1 MELVTLGGINKEEF
15 LASLDAKGK
24 EQKQQEESAG
34 CKIEIFNPMPAEGIV
49 DAVVSKK
56 LAEMRSVEVEKM
68 KAEEVERE
76 KFKNAVTFTDIP
88 ATIKKAGFYSD
99 GSPRMAIAGLLH
111 GDVRFDISS
120 QQAKY
125 HSESAISFNDS
136 LEIVLSDIKIDRR
149 SQIYFFVG
157 FVAVMA
163 SMFIA
168 TQALSSNPDVTI
180 LIVGFVIPFL
190 TLIVVSVFYDVLRY
204 DKLFSYLALSDIG
217 KVRVRTRSN
226 FITKVPT
233 VLESVLSKIS
243 GPGPFAILFE
253 VTQGWKK
260 IKLDPVI
267 FRVINIG
274 DSQFFEPMVGY
285 DMTPLEKKSLVE
297 KT

>member
-24 EQKQQEESAG
+24 EQKQQEKSAG

-136 LEIVLSDIKIDRR
+136 LEIVLSDIKIDWR
-149 SQIYFFVG
+149 SQICFFVD

-163 SMFIA
+163 SIFIA

-180 LIVGFVIPFL
+180 LIVGSVIPFL
-190 TLIVVSVFYDVLRY
+190 TFIVVLVFDVLRY
-204 DKLFSYLALSDIG
+204 DKPFSYLALSDIG
-217 KVRVRTRSN
+217 KVRTRSN
-226 FITKVPT
+226 FITEVPT

-274 DSQFFEPMVGY
+274 DRQFFEPVVGY

>member
-1 MELVTLGGINKEEF
+1 MELVMLGGINKEEF

-24 EQKQQEESAG
+24 EQKQQEKSAG

-136 LEIVLSDIKIDRR
+136 LEIVLSDIKIDWR
-149 SQIYFFVG
+149 SQICFFVG

-180 LIVGFVIPFL
+180 LIVGSVIPFL
-190 TLIVVSVFYDVLRY
+190 TFIVVLVFDVLRY
-204 DKLFSYLALSDIG
+204 DKPFSYLALSDIG
-217 KVRVRTRSN
+217 KVRTRSN
-226 FITKVPT
+226 FITEVPT

-267 FRVINIG
+267 FRVINIR

>member
-180 LIVGFVIPFL
+180 LIVGSVIPFL
-190 TLIVVSVFYDVLRY
+190 TFIVVSVFDVLRY
-204 DKLFSYLALSDIG
+204 NKPFSYLVLSDIG
-217 KVRVRTRSN
+217 KVRTRSN
-226 FITKVPT
+226 FITEVPT

-267 FRVINIG
+267 FRVINIR

>member
-1 MELVTLGGINKEEF
+1 MELVMLGGINKEEF
-15 LASLDAKGK
+15 LASLDS
-24 EQKQQEESAG
+24 EKQEHQEESVG

-136 LEIVLSDIKIDRR
+136 LEIVLSDIKIDWR
-149 SQIYFFVG
+149 SQICFLVG

-180 LIVGFVIPFL
+180 LIVGFVIPLL
-190 TLIVVSVFYDVLRY
+190 TLIVVSVFDVLRY
-204 DKLFSYLALSDIG
+204 DKPFSYLALSDIG
-217 KVRVRTRSN
+217 KVRTRSN
-226 FITKVPT
+226 FITEVPT

-274 DSQFFEPMVGY
+274 DRQFFEPVVGY

>member
-1 MELVTLGGINKEEF
+1 MVVGGLF
-15 LASLDAKGK
+15 
-24 EQKQQEESAG
+24 
-34 CKIEIFNPMPAEGIV
+34 
-49 DAVVSKK
+49 
-56 LAEMRSVEVEKM
+56 
-68 KAEEVERE
+68 
-76 KFKNAVTFTDIP
+76 
-88 ATIKKAGFYSD
+88 
-99 GSPRMAIAGLLH
+99 H
-111 GDVRFDISS
+111 GRVRFDISS

-125 HSESAISFNDS
+125 RSESATSFNDS
-136 LEIVLSDIKIDRR
+136 LEIVLSDIKIDWR
-149 SQIYFFVG
+149 SQICFFVD

-163 SMFIA
+163 SIFIA

-180 LIVGFVIPFL
+180 LIVGSVIPFL
-190 TLIVVSVFYDVLRY
+190 TFIVVLVFDVLRY
-204 DKLFSYLALSDIG
+204 DKPFSYLALSDIG
-217 KVRVRTRSN
+217 KVRTRSN
-226 FITKVPT
+226 FITEVPT

-267 FRVINIG
+267 FRVINIR

>member
-1 MELVTLGGINKEEF
+1 MELVMLGGINKEEF

-136 LEIVLSDIKIDRR
+136 LEIVLSDIKIDWR
-149 SQIYFFVG
+149 SQICFFVD

-163 SMFIA
+163 SIFIA

-180 LIVGFVIPFL
+180 LIVGSVIPFL
-190 TLIVVSVFYDVLRY
+190 TFIVVLVFDVLRY
-204 DKLFSYLALSDIG
+204 DKPFSYLALSDIG
-217 KVRVRTRSN
+217 KVRTRSN
-226 FITKVPT
+226 FITEVPT

>member
-1 MELVTLGGINKEEF
+1 MELVMLDGINKEEF

-24 EQKQQEESAG
+24 EQKQQEKSAG

-125 HSESAISFNDS
+125 HSESAISFNDI
-136 LEIVLSDIKIDRR
+136 LEIVLSDIKIDWR
-149 SQIYFFVG
+149 SQICFFVD

-163 SMFIA
+163 SIFIA

-180 LIVGFVIPFL
+180 LIVGSVIPFL
-190 TLIVVSVFYDVLRY
+190 TFIVVSVFDVLRY
-204 DKLFSYLALSDIG
+204 NKPFSYLVLSDIG
-217 KVRVRTRSN
+217 KVRTRSN
-226 FITKVPT
+226 FITEVPT

-274 DSQFFEPMVGY
+274 DRQFFEPVVGY
-285 DMTPLEKKSLVE
+285 DMTPLEKRSLIE

>member
-1 MELVTLGGINKEEF
+1 MELVMLGGINKEEF
-15 LASLDAKGK
+15 LASLDA
-24 EQKQQEESAG
+24 EKQEHQEESVG
-34 CKIEIFNPMPAEGIV
+34 CKIELFDPTAGIREVV
-49 DAVVSKK
+49 DKAV
-56 LAEMRSVEVEKM
+56 LEKVKEFRKAKTK
-68 KAEEVERE
+68 KAEAKTAE
-76 KFKNAVTFTDIP
+76 KKKFRNALMFTDIP
-88 ATIKKAGFYSD
+88 ATIKKAGFHPD

-125 HSESAISFNDS
+125 QSESAISFNDS
-136 LEIVLSDIKIDRR
+136 LEIVLSDIKIDWR
-149 SQIYFFVG
+149 SQICFFVG

-163 SMFIA
+163 SIFIA

-180 LIVGFVIPFL
+180 LIVGSVIPFL
-190 TLIVVSVFYDVLRY
+190 TFLVVSAFDVLRY
-204 DKLFSYLALSDIG
+204 NKPFSYLVLSDIG
-217 KVRVRTRSN
+217 KVRTRSN
-226 FITKVPT
+226 FITEVPT

-260 IKLDPVI
+260 IKSDPVI

-274 DSQFFEPMVGY
+274 DRQFFEPVVGY

>member
-1 MELVTLGGINKEEF
+1 MLDGINKEEF

-136 LEIVLSDIKIDRR
+136 LEIVLSDIKIDWR
-149 SQIYFFVG
+149 SQICFLVG

-180 LIVGFVIPFL
+180 LIVGSVIPFL
-190 TLIVVSVFYDVLRY
+190 TFIVVLVFDVLRY
-204 DKLFSYLALSDIG
+204 DKPFSYLALSDIG
-217 KVRVRTRSN
+217 KVRTRSN
-226 FITKVPT
+226 FITEVPT

-260 IKLDPVI
+260 IKSDPVI

-274 DSQFFEPMVGY
+274 DRQFFEPVVGY

>member
-1 MELVTLGGINKEEF
+1 MELVMLDGINKEEF

-24 EQKQQEESAG
+24 EQKQQEKSAG

-125 HSESAISFNDS
+125 HSESAISFNDI
-136 LEIVLSDIKIDRR
+136 LEIVLSFR
-149 SQIYFFVG
+149 S
-157 FVAVMA
+157 
-163 SMFIA
+163 S
-168 TQALSSNPDVTI
+168 LS
-180 LIVGFVIPFL
+180 LWCRFL
-190 TLIVVSVFYDVLRY
+190 MS
-204 DKLFSYLALSDIG
+204 
-217 KVRVRTRSN
+217 
-226 FITKVPT
+226 
-233 VLESVLSKIS
+233 
-243 GPGPFAILFE
+243 
-253 VTQGWKK
+253 
-260 IKLDPVI
+260 
-267 FRVINIG
+267 
-274 DSQFFEPMVGY
+274 
-285 DMTPLEKKSLVE
+285 
-297 KT
+297 

>member
-1 MELVTLGGINKEEF
+1 MELVMLDGINKEEF

-136 LEIVLSDIKIDRR
+136 LEIVLSDIKIDWR
-149 SQIYFFVG
+149 SQICFLVG

-180 LIVGFVIPFL
+180 LIVGSVIPFL
-190 TLIVVSVFYDVLRY
+190 TFIVVLVFDVLRY
-204 DKLFSYLALSDIG
+204 DKPFSYLALSDIG
-217 KVRVRTRSN
+217 KVRTRSN
-226 FITKVPT
+226 FITEVPT

-260 IKLDPVI
+260 IKSDPVI

-274 DSQFFEPMVGY
+274 DRQFFEPVVGY